1 MHFLNQ
7 KMKTAMLLACILLL
21 PKVASAL
28 GDDGITIEL
37 GVTGV
42 GQQISKRNG
51 DIDKEATESVDLVI
65 DADMGFGV
73 LHIYGE
79 AASTADTSAS
89 SLVAG
94 SNADAG
100 TAAKPNGRGR
110 GQLSE
115 ISFSTDISM
124 LNINFGVID
133 LTGFADATATAND
146 EGVQFL
152 ANTLV
157 NNPTIAFPDYTPA
170 VVVNYGEEDAIQFT
184 ALTAN
189 AYGLGD
195 NPRGNYAQLFKFNRT
210 PSGEKKGLFS
220 LAEIRMPVAQ
230 ADLLLTLGG
239 WHSSM
244 EVARYDGTGNDK
256 NTFGGYVNLDSQI
269 GDTAYSI
276 RGGYNNA
283 KTEITGGV
291 KSFGSLSIE
300 HVINEQHAFGA
311 GVAYSGLHNDYKNA
325 LTGTGANTTV
335 TEIYYR
341 WQITDAVAISP
352 DIQYHHNANNLSSGA
367 ANTVFGNVWVYGVR
381 MTFGA
386 SYQLAHKN

>member
-1 MHFLNQ
+1 
-7 KMKTAMLLACILLL
+7 MKILGSISFICLLSILL
-21 PKVASAL
+21 PGTAL
-28 GDDGITIEL
+28 AFGDDGIIIEL
-37 GVTGV
+37 GVTGI

-51 DIDKEATESVDLVI
+51 DIDKEVTESVDLVI
-65 DADMGFGV
+65 DADLGFGI
-73 LHIYGE
+73 LHVYGE
-79 AASTADTSAS
+79 GASTADTSAS

-100 TAAKPNGRGR
+100 TAATQAGKGRV
-110 GQLSE
+110 QLSE
-115 ISFSTDISM
+115 ISFGTDIGM
-124 LNINFGVID
+124 LNVNFGVID
-133 LTGFADATATAND
+133 LTGLADATDAAND
-146 EGVQFL
+146 ERVQFL
-152 ANTLV
+152 ADVLV

-170 VVVNYGEEDAIQFT
+170 IVVNFGEQDGIQLT

-195 NPRGNYAQLFKFNRT
+195 NPNGNYAQLFKFNNT
-210 PSGEKKGLFS
+210 PTGEKKGLFS
-220 LAEIRMPVAQ
+220 LAELRMPIAQ

-269 GDTAYSI
+269 GNTAYSI

-291 KSFGSLSIE
+291 NSFVSVSIE
-300 HVINEQHAFGA
+300 HAIIEQHAFGA
-311 GVAYSGLHNDYKNA
+311 GVAYSSLHNDYKTA
-325 LTGTGANTTV
+325 LAGAGANTTV

-341 WQITDAVAISP
+341 WQVTDEVAISP
-352 DIQYHHNANNLSSGA
+352 DIQYHHNANNLSAGA

-381 MTFGA
+381 MTFGV
-386 SYQLAHKN
+386 SHQLAHNN

>member
-1 MHFLNQ
+1 
-7 KMKTAMLLACILLL
+7 MKILGITSCICLLSMLL
-21 PKVASAL
+21 PGTASAF
-28 GDDGITIEL
+28 GDDGVTVEL

-42 GQQISKRNG
+42 GQQISKRNN
-51 DIDKEATESVDLVI
+51 DIDKEVTESVDLVI
-65 DADMGFGV
+65 DADLGFGV

-115 ISFSTDISM
+115 ISFGTDIAM
-124 LNINFGVID
+124 LNVNFGVID

-152 ANTLV
+152 ANVLV

-170 VVVNYGEEDAIQFT
+170 VVVNYGEEKSFQFT
-184 ALTAN
+184 ALSSN

-210 PSGEKKGLFS
+210 PGGEKKGLFS
-220 LAEIRMPVAQ
+220 LVELRMPVAQ
-230 ADLLLTLGG
+230 ADLLLTIGG
-239 WHSSM
+239 WHSSK

-269 GDTAYSI
+269 GETAYSI

-283 KTEITGGV
+283 KTDITGGV
-291 KSFGSLSIE
+291 KCFGSLSIE
-300 HVINEQHAFGA
+300 HAINDRQAFGA
-311 GVAYSGLHNDYKNA
+311 GVAYSGLHNDYKIA

-335 TEIYYR
+335 AEVYYR
-341 WQITDAVAISP
+341 WQITDEVAISP
-352 DIQYHHNANNLSSGA
+352 DIQYHHNANNLSAGA

-381 MTFGA
+381 ITFGV
-386 SYQLAHKN
+386 SHQLAHNN

>member
-1 MHFLNQ
+1 
-7 KMKTAMLLACILLL
+7 MKTLRIASFICLLSILL
-21 PKVASAL
+21 PGTVSAF
-28 GDDGITIEL
+28 GDDGVTIEL

-42 GQQISKRNG
+42 GQQINKRNN
-51 DIDKEATESVDLVI
+51 DIDRETTESVDLVI
-65 DADMGFGV
+65 DADLGFGT

-79 AASTADTSAS
+79 AASTVGNSAS

-100 TAAKPNGRGR
+100 TAANPADKGRA
-110 GQLSE
+110 QLSE
-115 ISFSTDISM
+115 ISFGTDIGI
-124 LNINFGVID
+124 LNVNFGVID
-133 LTGFADATATAND
+133 LTGFADATTTAND

-152 ANTLV
+152 ADVLV

-170 VVVNYGEEDAIQFT
+170 VVVNYGEEDGIQFT

-195 NPRGNYAQLFKFNRT
+195 NPRRNYTQLFKFNRT
-210 PSGEKKGLFS
+210 STGEKKGLFS
-220 LAEIRMPVAQ
+220 LAEIRMPIAQ
-230 ADLLLTLGG
+230 ANLLFTLGG

-283 KTEITGGV
+283 KTDITGGV
-291 KSFGSLSIE
+291 KNFGSLSIE
-300 HVINEQHAFGA
+300 HAISEQHAFGG
-311 GVAYSGLHNDYKNA
+311 GVAYSGLHNDYKAA

-335 TEIYYR
+335 AEIYYR
-341 WQITDAVAISP
+341 WQITDGVAISP
-352 DIQYHHNANNLSSGA
+352 DVQYHHNANNLSAGA
-367 ANTVFGNVWVYGVR
+367 VNTVFGNVWVYGVR
-381 MTFGA
+381 IAFGV
-386 SYQLAHKN
+386 SHQMAHKN

>member
-1 MHFLNQ
+1 MQFLIQ
-7 KMKTAMLLACILLL
+7 KTKTVWLLACLLLL
-21 PKVASAL
+21 PGLASAF
-28 GDDGITIEL
+28 GHDGITVEL

-42 GQQISKRNG
+42 GQQISKRNN
-51 DIDKEATESVDLVI
+51 DIDRETTESVDLVI
-65 DADMGFGV
+65 DADLGFGV
-73 LHIYGE
+73 LHLYGE
-79 AASTADTSAS
+79 AASTIGTSAS

-100 TAAKPNGRGR
+100 TAANPADKGRI
-110 GQLSE
+110 QLSE
-115 ISFSTDISM
+115 ISFGTDISI
-124 LNINFGVID
+124 LNVNFGVID
-133 LTGFADATATAND
+133 LTAFADATATAND
-146 EGVQFL
+146 EGLQFL
-152 ANTLV
+152 ADVLV

-170 VVVNYGEEDAIQFT
+170 IVFNIGEEDGIQFT

-195 NPRGNYAQLFKFNRT
+195 NPRRNYTQLFKFNNT
-210 PSGEKKGLFS
+210 PTGEKKGLFS
-220 LAEIRMPVAQ
+220 LAELRMPIAQ

-244 EVARYDGTGNDK
+244 EVVRYDGTGNDK

-291 KSFGSLSIE
+291 NSFASLSIE
-300 HVINEQHAFGA
+300 HAINEQHAFGA
-311 GVAYSGLHNDYKNA
+311 GVAYSSLHNDYKTS

-335 TEIYYR
+335 AEIYYR
-341 WQITDAVAISP
+341 WQITDEVAISP
-352 DIQYHHNANNLSSGA
+352 DIQYHNNANNLSAGA
-367 ANTVFGNVWVYGVR
+367 PTTVFGNVWVYGVR
-381 MTFGA
+381 IQFGV
-386 SYQLAHKN
+386 SHQMAHKN